1 MARSHE
7 MDLQQVVA
15 ALLGAPGDRLWPA
28 SVVLAGEY
36 GVDGVALTVPVTLGD
51 GGVAAI
57 HEWDL
62 TAEEA
67 GGLRA
72 GAEVVRDALAA
83 VDLA

>member
-15 ALLGAPGDRLWPA
+15 AGATG
-28 SVVLAGEY
+28 SI
-36 GVDGVALTVPVTLGD
+36 GVALTVPVTLG

-57 HEWDL
+57 HEWEL
-62 TAEEA
+62 TAEQA
-67 GGLRA
+67 AAVRA
-72 GAEVVRDALAA
+72 GADVVREALAA